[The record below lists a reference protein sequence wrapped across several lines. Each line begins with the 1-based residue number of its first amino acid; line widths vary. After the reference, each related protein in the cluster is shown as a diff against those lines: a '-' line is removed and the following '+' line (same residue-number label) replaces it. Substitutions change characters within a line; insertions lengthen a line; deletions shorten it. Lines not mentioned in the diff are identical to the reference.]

1 VSTSLEQELFKIAKE
16 FSSAL
21 EQGNIPLQEAYNLYF
36 KAKEKYLATQKKQRT
51 EETGQFMLAV
61 FFRAGKISEKFIAEW
76 QSGQLEPT
84 KQEIELLEK
93 GCEEVLKAFDS
104 HFKSEL
110 LALKAKPYQI
120 HRAEVG
126 EKISRVRALIRQ
138 YKAK

>member
-1 VSTSLEQELFKIAKE
+1 VPTNLEQELFEIAKKLH
-16 FSSAL
+16 SIL
-21 EQGNIPLQEAYNLYF
+21 EQGNISLQGAYNLYF
-36 KAKEKYLATQKKQRT
+36 KAKEKYLAAKKEQRT
-51 EETGQFMLAV
+51 EEAGQFMLAV

-110 LALKAKPYQI
+110 LALKAKPYEV

-126 EKISRVRALIRQ
+126 EKISRVGALIRQ
-138 YKAK
+138 CKAK